1 MNPLTSPPAPPDHPL
16 HLAAPIGG
24 GEATTF
30 WILGAV
36 VLLGALGVVFSRKAV
51 HSAMSMALTMVGL
64 AVFYGINAAPFLMVV
79 QIVVY
84 TGAVLMLFLFVLMLI
99 GVSSADSLVETLSG
113 QRLLTAVVA
122 LCFLGAL
129 ASGIAR
135 IAVGDPV
142 GLTEGAA
149 AAGGTIPWI
158 AGELILRYVVA
169 FEATAALL
177 VTAVLGAM
185 VLAHTARTK
194 KRRTQREI
202 SEDRIRGDHPTPLP
216 GPGTYARHNAIDMP
230 ALLPDGTVSQLSLNP
245 VLTARDPEYQS
256 QVPDDVRAAQA
267 PLFGGASDS
276 ADSKSV
282 EPVEDDRARPAAE
295 TAGGPVETGTRVDGD
310 ADGTGG
316 ADDRANGSGGSR
328 ASDGTGGS
336 DGSDDENSNG
346 NGQEVESSW
355 TR

>member
-1 MNPLTSPPAPPDHPL
+1 MTSAGLFSPSYGP

-24 GEATTF
+24 GEASAF

-64 AVFYGINAAPFLMVV
+64 AIFYGINAAPFLMVV

-99 GVSSADSLVETLSG
+99 GVSSADSLKETLSG

-122 LCFLGAL
+122 LCFVGAL
-129 ASGIAR
+129 ATGVAR
-135 IAVGDPV
+135 ISVGDPV
-142 GLTEGAA
+142 GLAAGTA
-149 AAGGTIPWI
+149 AAGGSIPWI
-158 AGELILRYVVA
+158 AGELLLRYVVA

-177 VTAVLGAM
+177 VTAVLGAL
-185 VLAHTARTK
+185 VLAHTGRTR

-230 ALLPDGTVSQLSLNP
+230 ALLPDGQVARLSLNP

-256 QVPDDVRAAQA
+256 RVPEDVRAGRP
-267 PLFGGASDS
+267 PLPGGASDS
-276 ADSKSV
+276 ARSK
-282 EPVEDDRARPAAE
+282 EGGP
-295 TAGGPVETGTRVDGD
+295 TAGAGD
-310 ADGTGG
+310 HPDG
-316 ADDRANGSGGSR
+316 ADARTTDEAQENG
-328 ASDGTGGS
+328 D
-336 DGSDDENSNG
+336 
-346 NGQEVESSW
+346 GQEVESTW

>member
-1 MNPLTSPPAPPDHPL
+1 LNPLTSVHAAPPSDQPL
-16 HLAAPIGG
+16 YLAAPIGG
-24 GEATTF
+24 GEATAF

-64 AVFYGINAAPFLMVV
+64 AIFYGINAAPFLMVV

-113 QRLLTAVVA
+113 QRLMTAVVA
-122 LCFLGAL
+122 LCFVGAL
-129 ASGIAR
+129 TTGVTR

-158 AGELILRYVVA
+158 AGELLLRYVIA
-169 FEATAALL
+169 FEATGALL
-177 VTAVLGAM
+177 ITAVLGAM

-202 SEDRIRGDHPTPLP
+202 AEDRIRGDHPTPLP

-245 VLTARDPEYQS
+245 VLSARAPEYQS
-256 QVPDDVRAAQA
+256 RVPTTVRAGQA
-267 PLFGGASDS
+267 PLPGGASDS
-276 ADSKSV
+276 ADSKTA
-282 EPVEDDRARPAAE
+282 EPVADDRARPAAR
-295 TAGGPVETGTRVDGD
+295 TPGDRVENGTRAEDDADEGGGGAVGPDGPDD
-310 ADGTGG
+310 ADGP
-316 ADDRANGSGGSR
+316 RNG
-328 ASDGTGGS
+328 
-336 DGSDDENSNG
+336 NG